1 MAFRSTS
8 LLAFGCALLLVVATT
23 SVSGAAIE
31 NAVTP
36 RIHSS
41 DELISTI
48 VDKCFHAN
56 AMHCLKEKV
65 LTYLDTVANVEEE
78 VSGRA
83 LGDDVIDKVIVDR
96 LGRILNTNEMRL
108 QLPQTFFAGS
118 VVTYRSDRGFDLELP
133 KDEGRAEKK
142 NKDKLFLPLLLLMK
156 FKLKVI
162 MPILLAL
169 IGLKAT
175 KALILSKIAIKLVL
189 GFLIYNLIQKLGGM
203 KMNMVP
209 MPAPVPASEYGVPST
224 TASSY
229 DPSSWEPMSGGP
241 YARWDSQNLAYSSYH
256 PSSSSSYSSGSSS
269 GSSGS
274 SSSYSSSS

>member
-1 MAFRSTS
+1 MAFRYTS
-8 LLAFGCALLLVVATT
+8 LFAFGCVLLVAS
-23 SVSGAAIE
+23 SVQGAAID

-48 VDKCFHAN
+48 VDKCFHSN

-65 LTYLDTVANVEEE
+65 LTYLDTMANVEED

-83 LGDDVIDKVIVDR
+83 FDDDVIDKVIVDR
-96 LGRILNTNEMRL
+96 VARILHSNEMRL

-118 VVTYRSDRGFDLELP
+118 VMTYRADRGFDLELP
-133 KDEGRAEKK
+133 KEEGRAEKK

-156 FKLKVI
+156 FKLKVV

-169 IGLKAT
+169 VSLKAT

-209 MPAPVPASEYGVPST
+209 MPAPVPAVEYGVPST

-269 GSSGS
+269 SGSSGS
-274 SSSYSSSS
+274 PSSYSSSS

>member
-1 MAFRSTS
+1 MAFRFTS
-8 LLAFGCALLLVVATT
+8 LIAFGCLLLLSASSAVQ
-23 SVSGAAIE
+23 GAAID

-83 LGDDVIDKVIVDR
+83 FDDDVIDKVIVDR
-96 LGRILNTNEMRL
+96 LARILRTNEVRV
-108 QLPQTFFAGS
+108 QLPETFFASS
-118 VVTYRSDRGFDLELP
+118 VMTYRSDRGFDLELP
-133 KDEGRAEKK
+133 KEEGRAEKK

-156 FKLKVI
+156 LKLKVV

-169 IGLKAT
+169 VSLKAT

-209 MPAPVPASEYGVPST
+209 MPAPMPAAEYGVPST

-256 PSSSSSYSSGSSS
+256 PSSSSSYTSSS
-269 GSSGS
+269 PSSSS

>member
-1 MAFRSTS
+1 MASRFTS
-8 LLAFGCALLLVVATT
+8 LLAFGCLLLAAT
-23 SVSGAAIE
+23 VQGAAID

-56 AMHCLKEKV
+56 AMHCLQEKV

-83 LGDDVIDKVIVDR
+83 FDADVIDKVILDR
-96 LGRILNTNEMRL
+96 VARILRNNEVRV
-108 QLPQTFFAGS
+108 QLPETFFASS
-118 VVTYRSDRGFDLELP
+118 VMTYRADRGFDLELP
-133 KDEGRAEKK
+133 KEEGRAEKK

-156 FKLKVI
+156 FKLKVV

-169 IGLKAT
+169 VSLKAT

-209 MPAPVPASEYGVPST
+209 MMPAPMPAAEYGVPST

-256 PSSSSSYSSGSSS
+256 PSSSSSHSSGS
-269 GSSGS
+269 SSGS

>member
-1 MAFRSTS
+1 M
-8 LLAFGCALLLVVATT
+8 
-23 SVSGAAIE
+23 
-31 NAVTP
+31 
-36 RIHSS
+36 
-41 DELISTI
+41 
-48 VDKCFHAN
+48 
-56 AMHCLKEKV
+56 
-65 LTYLDTVANVEEE
+65 
-78 VSGRA
+78 
-83 LGDDVIDKVIVDR
+83 
-96 LGRILNTNEMRL
+96 
-108 QLPQTFFAGS
+108 
-118 VVTYRSDRGFDLELP
+118 
-133 KDEGRAEKK
+133 
-142 NKDKLFLPLLLLMK
+142 KL
-156 FKLKVI
+156 KLKVV

-169 IGLKAT
+169 VSLKAT

-209 MPAPVPASEYGVPST
+209 MPAPVPATEYGVPST

-269 GSSGS
+269 TAGT

>member
-1 MAFRSTS
+1 MAFRFSS
-8 LLAFGCALLLVVATT
+8 LLAFGCALLLAVAST

-48 VDKCFHAN
+48 VDRCFHAN

-65 LTYLDTVANVEEE
+65 LSYLDTVANVEEE

-83 LGDDVIDKVIVDR
+83 LSDDVIDKVIVDR

-133 KDEGRAEKK
+133 KEEGRAEKK

-156 FKLKVI
+156 LKLKVV

-274 SSSYSSSS
+274 SASYSSSS

>member
-1 MAFRSTS
+1 MAFHFTS
-8 LLAFGCALLLVVATT
+8 LLAFGCVLLLAASA

-65 LTYLDTVANVEEE
+65 LSYLDTVANVEEDE

-83 LGDDVIDKVIVDR
+83 LSDDVIDKVIVDR
-96 LGRILNTNEMRL
+96 VARILNTNEMRL

-118 VVTYRSDRGFDLELP
+118 VMTYRSDRGFDLELP
-133 KDEGRAEKK
+133 KEEGRAEKK

-156 FKLKVI
+156 LKLKVV

-256 PSSSSSYSSGSSS
+256 PSSSSSYSSGPSS
-269 GSSGS
+269 GSSS

>member
-1 MAFRSTS
+1 MAQRFTS
-8 LLAFGCALLLVVATT
+8 FAAFGCCLLLAI
-23 SVSGAAIE
+23 SVQGAAID
-31 NAVTP
+31 NGVTP

-83 LGDDVIDKVIVDR
+83 FDDDVIDKVIVDR
-96 LGRILNTNEMRL
+96 VARILRTNEVRV
-108 QLPQTFFAGS
+108 QLPETFFASS
-118 VVTYRSDRGFDLELP
+118 VMTYRADRGFDLELP
-133 KDEGRAEKK
+133 QVEGRAEKK

-156 FKLKVI
+156 LKLKVV

-169 IGLKAT
+169 VSLKAT

-209 MPAPVPASEYGVPST
+209 MPAPMPAVEYGVPST

-229 DPSSWEPMSGGP
+229 DPSSWEPQSGGP

-256 PSSSSSYSSGSSS
+256 PSSSSSYSSTS
-269 GSSGS
+269 GSTAGT

>member
-1 MAFRSTS
+1 MAFRFTS
-8 LLAFGCALLLVVATT
+8 FIAFGCLLQLLLT
-23 SVSGAAIE
+23 SSAVQGAAID
-31 NAVTP
+31 NAVSP

-83 LGDDVIDKVIVDR
+83 FDDDVIDKVIVDR
-96 LGRILNTNEMRL
+96 LARILRTNELRV
-108 QLPQTFFAGS
+108 QLPETFFASS
-118 VVTYRSDRGFDLELP
+118 VMTYRSDRGFDLELP

-156 FKLKVI
+156 LKLKVV

-169 IGLKAT
+169 VSLKAT

-209 MPAPVPASEYGVPST
+209 MPPPAPAVEYGVPST

-256 PSSSSSYSSGSSS
+256 PSSSSSYSSSSS
-269 GSSGS
+269 PSSSS

>member
-1 MAFRSTS
+1 MAFRFTS
-8 LLAFGCALLLVVATT
+8 LLAFGCALLLVA

-65 LTYLDTVANVEEE
+65 LSYLDTVANVEEE

-83 LGDDVIDKVIVDR
+83 LSDDVIDKVIVDR

-118 VVTYRSDRGFDLELP
+118 VMTYRSDRGFDLELP
-133 KDEGRAEKK
+133 RDEGRAEKK

>member
-1 MAFRSTS
+1 MAFRFTS
-8 LLAFGCALLLVVATT
+8 FIAFGCLLLLT
-23 SVSGAAIE
+23 SSVQGAAID

-83 LGDDVIDKVIVDR
+83 FGDDVIDKVIVDR
-96 LGRILNTNEMRL
+96 LGRILRSNEIRV
-108 QLPQTFFAGS
+108 QLPETFFASS
-118 VVTYRSDRGFDLELP
+118 VMTYRADRGFDLELP
-133 KDEGRAEKK
+133 QEEGRAEKK

-156 FKLKVI
+156 LKLKVV

-169 IGLKAT
+169 VSLKAT

-209 MPAPVPASEYGVPST
+209 MPAPVPATEYGVPST

-269 GSSGS
+269 SSTSGT

>member
-1 MAFRSTS
+1 MAQRFTS
-8 LLAFGCALLLVVATT
+8 FAASGCLLLLAAV
-23 SVSGAAIE
+23 SVQGAAID
-31 NAVTP
+31 NGVTP

-83 LGDDVIDKVIVDR
+83 FDDDVIDKVIVDR
-96 LGRILNTNEMRL
+96 VARILRTNEVRV
-108 QLPQTFFAGS
+108 QLPETFFASS
-118 VVTYRSDRGFDLELP
+118 VMTYRADRGFDLELP
-133 KDEGRAEKK
+133 QAEGRAEKK

-156 FKLKVI
+156 FKLKVV

-169 IGLKAT
+169 VSLKAT

-209 MPAPVPASEYGVPST
+209 MPAPMPAVEYGVPST

-229 DPSSWEPMSGGP
+229 DPSSWEPQSGGP

-256 PSSSSSYSSGSSS
+256 PSSSSSYGSGSTS
-269 GSSGS
+269 GSTAGT

>member
-1 MAFRSTS
+1 MAQRFTS
-8 LLAFGCALLLVVATT
+8 FAAFGCLLLLAV
-23 SVSGAAIE
+23 SVQGAAID
-31 NAVTP
+31 NGVTP

-83 LGDDVIDKVIVDR
+83 FDDDVIDKVIVDR
-96 LGRILNTNEMRL
+96 VARILRTNELRV
-108 QLPQTFFAGS
+108 QLPETFFASS
-118 VVTYRSDRGFDLELP
+118 VMTYRADRGFDLELP
-133 KDEGRAEKK
+133 QVEGRAEKK

-156 FKLKVI
+156 LKLKVV

-169 IGLKAT
+169 VSLKAT

-209 MPAPVPASEYGVPST
+209 MPAPMPAVEYGVPST

-229 DPSSWEPMSGGP
+229 DPSSWEPQSGGP

-256 PSSSSSYSSGSSS
+256 PSSSSSYSSGSTS
-269 GSSGS
+269 GSTAGT

>member
-1 MAFRSTS
+1 M
-8 LLAFGCALLLVVATT
+8 
-23 SVSGAAIE
+23 IY
-31 NAVTP
+31 
-36 RIHSS
+36 
-41 DELISTI
+41 
-48 VDKCFHAN
+48 
-56 AMHCLKEKV
+56 LK
-65 LTYLDTVANVEEE
+65 
-78 VSGRA
+78 
-83 LGDDVIDKVIVDR
+83 
-96 LGRILNTNEMRL
+96 
-108 QLPQTFFAGS
+108 
-118 VVTYRSDRGFDLELP
+118 
-133 KDEGRAEKK
+133 GRAEKK

-156 FKLKVI
+156 LKLKVV

-169 IGLKAT
+169 VSLKAT

-209 MPAPVPASEYGVPST
+209 MPAPVPATEYGVPST

-256 PSSSSSYSSGSSS
+256 PSSSSSYSAGSSS
-269 GSSGS
+269 SSTSGT

>member
-1 MAFRSTS
+1 MAIRFTS
-8 LLAFGCALLLVVATT
+8 LLAVGCVLLVSGA
-23 SVSGAAIE
+23 VSGAAIE
-31 NAVTP
+31 GNAVTP

-65 LTYLDTVANVEEE
+65 LTYLDTMAHVEEE

-83 LGDDVIDKVIVDR
+83 FDDDVIDKVIVDR
-96 LGRILNTNEMRL
+96 IGRILHSNEMRL
-108 QLPQTFFAGS
+108 QLPETFFAGS
-118 VVTYRSDRGFDLELP
+118 VMTYRADRGFDLELP
-133 KDEGRAEKK
+133 KEEGRAEKK

-156 FKLKVI
+156 LKLKVV

-209 MPAPVPASEYGVPST
+209 MPAPAMEYGVPST

-229 DPSSWEPMSGGP
+229 DPSSWEPMNSGP

-269 GSSGS
+269 SSSPSS

>member
-1 MAFRSTS
+1 MAVRFSS
-8 LLAFGCALLLVVATT
+8 LLAFACALLLVAST
-23 SVSGAAIE
+23 SVSGAAID

-65 LTYLDTVANVEEE
+65 LSYLDTVANVEDE

-83 LGDDVIDKVIVDR
+83 LSDDVIDKVIVDR

-118 VVTYRSDRGFDLELP
+118 VISYRSDRGFDLELP
-133 KDEGRAEKK
+133 KEEGRAEKK

>member
-1 MAFRSTS
+1 M
-8 LLAFGCALLLVVATT
+8 
-23 SVSGAAIE
+23 
-31 NAVTP
+31 
-36 RIHSS
+36 
-41 DELISTI
+41 
-48 VDKCFHAN
+48 
-56 AMHCLKEKV
+56 
-65 LTYLDTVANVEEE
+65 
-78 VSGRA
+78 
-83 LGDDVIDKVIVDR
+83 
-96 LGRILNTNEMRL
+96 
-108 QLPQTFFAGS
+108 
-118 VVTYRSDRGFDLELP
+118 
-133 KDEGRAEKK
+133 
-142 NKDKLFLPLLLLMK
+142 KL
-156 FKLKVI
+156 KLKVV

-169 IGLKAT
+169 VSLKAT

-209 MPAPVPASEYGVPST
+209 MPAPAAEYGVPST

-269 GSSGS
+269 SSTAGT

>member
-1 MAFRSTS
+1 MAFRFSS
-8 LLAFGCALLLVVATT
+8 LLAFGCALLLVAST

-65 LTYLDTVANVEEE
+65 LSYLDTVANVEEE

-83 LGDDVIDKVIVDR
+83 LSDDVIDKVIVDR

-133 KDEGRAEKK
+133 KEEGRAEKK

-156 FKLKVI
+156 LKLKVV

>member
-1 MAFRSTS
+1 MT
-8 LLAFGCALLLVVATT
+8 
-23 SVSGAAIE
+23 
-31 NAVTP
+31 
-36 RIHSS
+36 
-41 DELISTI
+41 
-48 VDKCFHAN
+48 
-56 AMHCLKEKV
+56 
-65 LTYLDTVANVEEE
+65 
-78 VSGRA
+78 
-83 LGDDVIDKVIVDR
+83 
-96 LGRILNTNEMRL
+96 
-108 QLPQTFFAGS
+108 
-118 VVTYRSDRGFDLELP
+118 
-133 KDEGRAEKK
+133 GRAEKK
-142 NKDKLFLPLLLLMK
+142 NKDKLLLPLLLLMK

-169 IGLKAT
+169 VSLKAT

-209 MPAPVPASEYGVPST
+209 MPPPMPAAEYGVPST

-256 PSSSSSYSSGSSS
+256 PSSSSSYNSGSSS
-269 GSSGS
+269 GAST

>member
-1 MAFRSTS
+1 MAFRFTS
-8 LLAFGCALLLVVATT
+8 LLAFGCLLLAASAPVN
-23 SVSGAAIE
+23 GAAID

-65 LTYLDTVANVEEE
+65 LTYLDTVANVEED

-83 LGDDVIDKVIVDR
+83 FDDDVIDKVIFDR
-96 LGRILNTNEMRL
+96 VARILRTNEVRV
-108 QLPQTFFAGS
+108 QLPETFFSSS

-133 KDEGRAEKK
+133 QAEGRAEKK

-156 FKLKVI
+156 LKLKVV

-169 IGLKAT
+169 VSLKAT

-203 KMNMVP
+203 KMTMAP
-209 MPAPVPASEYGVPST
+209 MPPPVPATEYGVPST

-256 PSSSSSYSSGSSS
+256 PSSSSSYSSGSS
-269 GSSGS
+269 GS
-274 SSSYSSSS
+274 SSHSSSS